1 MFTSLRARLLAWYT
15 AILAVVIVL
24 FGAAVCYVAW
34 RARLA
39 DIDARL
45 AARAEALAAAV
56 RPATAGTFDLT
67 LPPDGADTALRE
79 EVPVYHVLWTPGGA
93 PIDRS
98 DPALDVPI
106 PAGPGARTRAGAREV
121 AVRSEAGPLVLAG
134 QDLAALR
141 GEIWSLA
148 GMIAIV
154 GAAALGL
161 ALAGGWLLVGRALA
175 PIDRISR
182 TARLMVEGDFN
193 ARIPIDRVETELG
206 QVAGALNDAFD
217 RLHASLERQ
226 RRFTADASHELRTPL
241 TTISTESQ
249 WALARDRQPTEYR
262 ESLASCQRAA
272 QRMQAVVER
281 LLALARDESGAAAA
295 DRAEPVRLDAL
306 VAEVVR
312 DVGPQAAH
320 LGIDVAVE
328 ATQPFTVIG
337 DAGRLLDAVTNVV
350 VNAIQYNVDGGQVR
364 ITLDTGQNG
373 TSMLRVADTGIGIPT
388 DALPR
393 VFEPFFRAD
402 PARSRAA
409 GGAGLGLAVA
419 RSIVERHGGR
429 ISCTSEPGRG
439 TEIVIELPA
448 SD

>member
-15 AILAVVIVL
+15 AILAVVVVL

-45 AARAEALAAAV
+45 KARAEALAAAV
-56 RPATAGTFDLT
+56 RPAPGGTFDLT
-67 LPPDGADTALRE
+67 LPPDSADAALRGD
-79 EVPVYHVLWTPGGA
+79 VPVYHVLWTPEGA
-93 PIDRS
+93 PIDRT
-98 DPALDVPI
+98 DPALDVPV
-106 PAGPGARTRAGAREV
+106 PAAAGARTRAGAREL
-121 AVRSEAGPLVLAG
+121 AVRSEAGPLVLTG

-148 GMIAIV
+148 GMIALA
-154 GAAALGL
+154 GAAALGF
-161 ALAGGWLLVGRALA
+161 ALAGGWLVAARALA

-241 TTISTESQ
+241 ATISTESQ
-249 WALARDRQPTEYR
+249 WALVRDRQPTEYR

-306 VAEVVR
+306 VADVVR
-312 DVGPQAAH
+312 DVGPQASH
-320 LGIDVAVE
+320 LGIDLAIE
-328 ATQPFTVIG
+328 APAPVTVIG

-350 VNAIQYNVDGGQVR
+350 VNAVQYNVERGQVR
-364 ITLDTGQNG
+364 ITLAAGQDG
-373 TSMLRVADTGIGIPT
+373 TSVLRVADTGIGIPA

-429 ISCTSEPGRG
+429 IRCTSEPGCG
-439 TEIVIELPA
+439 TEIVIELP
-448 SD
+448 SV